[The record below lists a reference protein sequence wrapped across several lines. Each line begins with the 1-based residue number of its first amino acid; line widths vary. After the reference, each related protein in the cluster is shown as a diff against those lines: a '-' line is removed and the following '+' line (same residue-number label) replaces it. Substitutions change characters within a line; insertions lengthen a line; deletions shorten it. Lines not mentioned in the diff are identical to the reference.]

1 MDAPVVGDVVVV
13 VVGILPAEAAG
24 ADHRLIGDEQ
34 ELGVELD
41 AHLAVDAQALAV
53 ELPLA
58 RVPQIGPGQEGI
70 GGVAGQLAVQADL
83 QGQDAVVEAEAA
95 EGVDVALE
103 PQGGEVI
110 VHRLPAPGFR
120 GPGAGVHLIG
130 VDGGRLEVQ
139 LQGDARAEGGGDGD
153 DAHPGVEVGLEAE
166 AGPGGHAAAGG
177 AEDPLLPVGVVVE
190 LPLVVALQLSADVHA
205 GVGAADHGR
214 LDVVRRVI
222 GALGHGAQVVRRG
235 DAHAPLGVQQGVVHG
250 HAAVGAAVIHIADVQ
265 AVVAAPDEGV
275 EHGVVLGGGDEHLE
289 HGAAHLLELV
299 EHPGDVAVKGV
310 AHLVVLEG
318 EIGVLRADAPLHLH
332 QQGGG
337 VRVHQVHI
345 GEVGGLEGHGH
356 IPHQLAVLID
366 AGPESGGLL
375 APQPAGVGH
384 GGLGENGGVGDHGDI
399 GEGEGVDLH
408 LLLRQGGPGLPGHG
422 DGAGPV
428 CRIQPPEHEVAG
440 ELGIFKSAVGA
451 HLAGGAQHIPHLE
464 LPVRRAPAVGHG
476 LGGEEG
482 GVLLPI
488 RRLLQHHH
496 GAAGAQDAVGGHGAL
511 DVHQHGEVCVIR
523 KAQLEPVL
531 QRRVGEGAVVPLGV
545 ELGGVQ
551 GHRQLAVAVGGE
563 GDVLIAGHQITA
575 GTHVHTVPAA
585 GLAVVPLQ
593 IDAAPEGD
601 LLVGVGRAVG
611 LHQVELR
618 LGGGHQ
624 GGGVQG
630 VELQLGRVP
639 LPADQRTLGDGAQQG
654 VGVALVVRVP
664 AGVGAGPQA
673 HIAVDA
679 VGLVEGQQAVA
690 VGGDGPGFARA
701 VGVGEGGLPGGAHL
715 EEVELVP
722 KGVHIHPH
730 AVGHVGGG
738 VGGGDGG
745 GAVQGGG
752 DRHPG
757 LGQVGLIA
765 QVQHIVPEA
774 ALLVVD
780 GHIGVAFV
788 GRRPFDAVA
797 EAAPVVLVGV
807 DAHILDEAQLLPQ
820 GQDLRA
826 VGGKLCR
833 AAHLVRVGQGDGVLP
848 VFGHDAQ
855 RPALVHP
862 DHQGVPAGGEG
873 IVHAVV
879 QVLGEGDGVGVV
891 QVGIRHLLGG
901 EGDLGAVAHR
911 GIVAGAGQAADGVL
925 FGLAPGHAGDGHG
938 AGGGQVVLHGEGEVQ
953 GFPVG
958 DAGLAALDPQPGG
971 LGEDGEGGGG
981 FPGLGGAHAHL
992 HGVLALGIGHFQVFR
1007 RDGQRGFPLCAVR
1020 RVFHGVC
1027 FHGLAA
1033 RAGALVQGDG
1043 EIDVLSGVEVK
1054 GVGDPGDCGVLSV
1067 PEHRLPG
1074 VLGDVQ
1080 DQLVPGGDDEGD
1092 GIGFDFI
1099 ALPAVV
1105 RRESEADLAGGGL
1118 QLNLG
1123 LGGVAFDGGD
1133 RGNALIVA
1141 APGAGLVGGV
1151 GRGERR
1157 LELVGL
1163 FIRQGDGVLAL
1174 AVRRDCLAAVIH
1186 HADGDAL
1193 HIHLGGHGDGL
1204 GQPVDGGPLGLVRRP
1219 LVHLELDS
1227 DDLLLIGALHGVG
1240 VCREGEGVVC
1250 TLSHDDGVGLA
1261 RVTVDDQAHDI
1272 VRVIGELAVK
1282 CLVFALCIMFGGDG
1296 KGDFVGVPVIAGGEG
1311 LHRVFQH
1318 RGVDGNAG
1326 DGDVIYLIG
1335 LVAPVV
1341 GDAGVRGDAHGE
1353 GAVVDLLDLVEEGE
1367 VLAAGAGVE
1376 VAETVLCAV
1385 DGDFRAAQVTHLD
1398 ELIAGDFN
1406 GDHVAALVG
1415 ALPGGDGESGGD
1427 VLAHQRKIGFGGGG
1441 GIAVYI
1447 VSVGFICVAVAD
1459 LIPCHRLILT
1469 DRQIQKQL
1477 QRIDRGVGGRCCGDY
1492 VIGDV
1497 RCTTAGGEVERKPGD
1512 VTVCDDIGVRTE
1524 EDAQRHD

>member
-13 VVGILPAEAAG
+13 VVGILPAEPAG

-103 PQGGEVI
+103 PQGGEVV
-110 VHRLPAPGFR
+110 VHRLPALGFR

-289 HGAAHLLELV
+289 HGAAHLLEFV
-299 EHPGDVAVKGV
+299 EHPGDVFVKGV

-318 EIGVLRADAPLHLH
+318 EAGVLRADAPLHLH

-511 DVHQHGEVCVIR
+511 DVHQHGEVFAVLE
-523 KAQLEPVL
+523 AQLEPVL

-551 GHRQLAVAVGGE
+551 GHRQLAVAVGGK
-563 GDVLIAGHQITA
+563 GDVLIAGLHGIGA
-575 GTHVHTVPAA
+575 SAHDHAVPVA

-593 IDAAPEGD
+593 IDAAPKGD
-601 LLVGVGRAVG
+601 LPLIRRAVG

-654 VGVALVVRVP
+654 VGVTLVVRLPV
-664 AGVGAGPQA
+664 GVGAGPQA

-690 VGGDGPGFARA
+690 VGADGLGFARA

-788 GRRPFDAVA
+788 GRRPFDSVA

-820 GQDLRA
+820 GQDLAA
-826 VGGKLCR
+826 VGGKVL
-833 AAHLVRVGQGDGVLP
+833 HLVRVGQGDGVLP

-873 IVHAVV
+873 LVHAVV

-891 QVGIRHLLGG
+891 QVGIRHLFGG
-901 EGDLGAVAHR
+901 EGDLVAVAHR
-911 GIVAGAGQAADGVL
+911 GIVADAGQASDGIL

-981 FPGLGGAHAHL
+981 FPGLGVAHAHL
-992 HGVLALGIGHFQVFR
+992 HGVLALGVGHFQVFC

-1020 RVFHGVC
+1020 RVFHSVC
-1027 FHGLAA
+1027 FHELAA
-1033 RAGALVQGDG
+1033 RAGARIQLHG

-1080 DQLVPGGDDEGD
+1080 DQLIPGGDDEGD

-1105 RRESEADLAGGGL
+1105 RRESEAALAGGGL

-1133 RGNALIVA
+1133 LGNALIVA

-1157 LELVGL
+1157 LELVGR

-1204 GQPVDGGPLGLVRRP
+1204 GHPVDGGPVGRLRRP
-1219 LVHLELDS
+1219 LVHLELDG
-1227 DDLLLIGALHGVG
+1227 DGLPLGGGGDRVRRRHEDEVLRVARVRGHGDGMDGAVHQQPERGPVRRIDVKIPVFFVLIGGDAEGDLVG
-1240 VCREGEGVVC
+1240 V
-1250 TLSHDDGVGLA
+1250 L
-1261 RVTVDDQAHDI
+1261 
-1272 VRVIGELAVK
+1272 
-1282 CLVFALCIMFGGDG
+1282 
-1296 KGDFVGVPVIAGGEG
+1296 VIAGGEA
-1311 LHRVFQH
+1311 LHRIFQQGGLQGDIADVPGVH
-1318 RGVDGNAG
+1318 RLGR
-1326 DGDVIYLIG
+1326 
-1335 LVAPVV
+1335 VAEEI

-1353 GAVVDLLDLVEEGE
+1353 GAGVNLLDLIEEADELAVGGCVELFKAVIPTVDLDGFIFVRHLD
-1367 VLAAGAGVE
+1367 VLVP
-1376 VAETVLCAV
+1376 VDV
-1385 DGDFRAAQVTHLD
+1385 DGDQ
-1398 ELIAGDFN
+1398 
-1406 GDHVAALVG
+1406 VAALVG
-1415 ALPGGDGESGGD
+1415 PRRGGDGE
-1427 VLAHQRKIGFGGGG
+1427 GGGG
-1441 GIAVYI
+1441 LVVHQGDVGAADGGGGKICNCVFYI
-1447 VSVGFICVAVAD
+1447 VSSGVSCAIRDIEELGQITGF
-1459 LIPCHRLILT
+1459 
-1469 DRQIQKQL
+1469 
-1477 QRIDRGVGGRCCGDY
+1477 
-1492 VIGDV
+1492 
-1497 RCTTAGGEVERKPGD
+1497 
-1512 VTVCDDIGVRTE
+1512 
-1524 EDAQRHD
+1524 